1 MVHEVIGRKATDCR
15 LTPVPPIPDGHV
27 ALLLR
32 SGVGGLMIHIDG
44 SQGEGGGQ
52 VLRSALS
59 LAVIT
64 GKTIRIDGIRARRP
78 KPGLMAQHLRA
89 VQAAA
94 AISNARAEGARLGST
109 MLTFEPQGLSS
120 GTFHFEIGTAGSTS
134 LVLQTILVPLSLAG
148 GHSQI
153 TIQGGTHVPW
163 SPSFHYLQRHWQP
176 IMRRIGFDFDLEL
189 VKAGFYPKGGGEI
202 RCRIR
207 PAGRL
212 GSLTLVERGDCRGI
226 AGISAVAL
234 LDERIAERQRDQVI
248 KRLGGE
254 AMPILIEIRKLA
266 AGSPGTMLLL
276 EGEFEWS
283 RWCACTLGARG
294 KPAERVADEAVDA
307 FLTFRATDAP
317 VDSFLVDQLILALA
331 LAHGSSELRCDR
343 ISQHLL
349 TNAEVIRAFLP
360 AAIEIQGTHGGPGL
374 LRIQGVPQP

>member
-1 MVHEVIGRKATDCR
+1 
-15 LTPVPPIPDGHV
+15 
-27 ALLLR
+27 
-32 SGVGGLMIHIDG
+32 MIHIDG

-78 KPGLMAQHLRA
+78 KPGLMAQHLQA

-94 AISNARAEGARLGST
+94 AISEAKVEGAKLGSSS
-109 MLTFEPQGLSS
+109 LAFEPHTLSS
-120 GTFHFEIGTAGSTS
+120 GTSHFEIGTAGSTS

-153 TIQGGTHVPW
+153 TIRGGTHVPW
-163 SPSFHYLQRHWQP
+163 SPSFHYLQHHWRP

-189 VKAGFYPKGGGEI
+189 VKAGFYPQGGGEI

-207 PAGRL
+207 PASRL
-212 GSLTLVERGDCRGI
+212 TSLVLTERGSCRRI
-226 AGISAVAL
+226 TGISAVAL
-234 LDERIAERQRDQVI
+234 LDERIAERQRLQVI
-248 KRLGGE
+248 KRLGAE
-254 AMPILIEIRKLA
+254 DLPILIQVQKLT

-276 EGEFEWS
+276 EAEFEWS
-283 RWCACTLGARG
+283 RWCACSLGARG
-294 KPAERVADEAVDA
+294 KPAERVADEAVEA
-307 FLTFRATDAP
+307 FLAFLATDAA
-317 VDSFLVDQLILALA
+317 VDHFLADQLILALA
-331 LAHGSSELRCDR
+331 LAHGTSELRCAI

-360 AAIEIQGTHGGPGL
+360 AAVEIQGELGGPGL
-374 LRIQGVPQP
+374 LRIRGMPQP